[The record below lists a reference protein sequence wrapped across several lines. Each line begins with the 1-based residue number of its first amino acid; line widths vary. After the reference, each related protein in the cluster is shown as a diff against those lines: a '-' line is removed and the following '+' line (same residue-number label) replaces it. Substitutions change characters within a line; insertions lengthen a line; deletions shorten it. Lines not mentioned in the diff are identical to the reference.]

1 MSRPLPLLSGNNQ
14 NNPPIGFV
22 PVDDNNLYQVDIME
36 NNNFILITCKN
47 TLNADSE
54 INIYYSCK
62 LTSEEI
68 QKKFSCSISEFIEQ
82 MRRNMNMMSSKIQKK
97 DNYIL
102 LFFLVDGKNDYQVL
116 KLFEEIEEAK
126 NQIEI
131 KTLKDAID
139 IINILKNDNKYLK
152 NEINHLNKKYKIF
165 DDFINKMKLNCFY
178 NSFDTK
184 AYLLEPIFNNLKSK
198 EIIKTR
204 EEFCLINSGIKHL
217 FNKNINSFDF
227 IFNANEKDFE
237 KNILTLQNLYK
248 YPQNLITL
256 ILTKDDARFGKF
268 GNCLVNIGF
277 NPNICRGIFTDTNNN
292 MDYGLKDFVFSLGGS
307 QSQIYYYNDDIY
319 IPSFI
324 LSYDANRQSL
334 YGNESTINSQ
344 NYIHQTQS
352 QCMSVAAPMP
362 MTTQTSTNNQI
373 MMNNNFNNNHFIN
386 LNFKQFKLS
395 GKKEFNIQKLEIY
408 RINYD

>member
-152 NEINHLNKKYKIF
+152 N
-165 DDFINKMKLNCFY
+165 D
-178 NSFDTK
+178 
-184 AYLLEPIFNNLKSK
+184 
-198 EIIKTR
+198 
-204 EEFCLINSGIKHL
+204 
-217 FNKNINSFDF
+217 
-227 IFNANEKDFE
+227 
-237 KNILTLQNLYK
+237 
-248 YPQNLITL
+248 
-256 ILTKDDARFGKF
+256 
-268 GNCLVNIGF
+268 
-277 NPNICRGIFTDTNNN
+277 
-292 MDYGLKDFVFSLGGS
+292 
-307 QSQIYYYNDDIY
+307 
-319 IPSFI
+319 
-324 LSYDANRQSL
+324 
-334 YGNESTINSQ
+334 
-344 NYIHQTQS
+344 
-352 QCMSVAAPMP
+352 
-362 MTTQTSTNNQI
+362 
-373 MMNNNFNNNHFIN
+373 
-386 LNFKQFKLS
+386 
-395 GKKEFNIQKLEIY
+395 
-408 RINYD
+408 